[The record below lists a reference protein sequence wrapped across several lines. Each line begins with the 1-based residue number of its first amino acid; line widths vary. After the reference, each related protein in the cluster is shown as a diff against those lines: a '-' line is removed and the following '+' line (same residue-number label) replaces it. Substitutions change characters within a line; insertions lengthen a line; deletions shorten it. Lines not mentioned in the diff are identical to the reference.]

1 MYCFLLTAGN
11 NAAVN
16 MDAQIPVGVP
26 AFIPF
31 GMKYTRNR
39 IAGSCDNAM
48 VNLPGGR
55 ELP

>member
-16 MDAQIPVGVP
+16 MDVQIPVGVP